1 MKECSVRDCCTPLR
15 KVLATGASI
24 IVVKGNVLL

>member
-24 IVVKGNVLL
+24 VVKGSVLL